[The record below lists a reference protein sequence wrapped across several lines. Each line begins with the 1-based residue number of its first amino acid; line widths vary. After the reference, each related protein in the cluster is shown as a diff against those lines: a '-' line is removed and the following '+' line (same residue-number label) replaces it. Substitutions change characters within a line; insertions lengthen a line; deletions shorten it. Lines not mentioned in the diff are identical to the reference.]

1 MTGQPGAP
9 AGVPTAADPQ
19 VHQAAAGDE
28 PSVQL
33 QQDQQGGLW
42 FDASQHSFQGPRAA
56 AGGGSNAAAGGAT
69 AAGAAAGNSRLRKAS
84 YVNSPI
90 YQHPG
95 KRGPGSRLHQQQQ
108 ELEGGAEA
116 EAGQEQH
123 KAAEAAAA
131 APDAVTAPP
140 RKKLTVRKPK
150 KPAAATTAA
159 AGTPARGR
167 LAAMKG

>member
-9 AGVPTAADPQ
+9 AGAPTAADPQ
-19 VHQAAAGDE
+19 THQAAGDD

-33 QQDQQGGLW
+33 QQDQQGSLW
-42 FDASQHSFQGPRAA
+42 FDASQHSFQGPHAA
-56 AGGGSNAAAGGAT
+56 TGGGSNAAVGGA
-69 AAGAAAGNSRLRKAS
+69 AAGAAAGNRRLRKAS

-108 ELEGGAEA
+108 QQEIVGEA
-116 EAGQEQH
+116 EPEQEQQ
-123 KAAEAAAA
+123 KAAAA
-131 APDAVTAPP
+131 TPAPDAAMAPP